1 MAPQRFQLS
10 STPTDDGA
18 LALTTAPCHATI
30 LRCEELQFNLASH
43 VVTPRGLNSIL
54 DAMKYSMLAPK
65 EKLVVCC
72 HTDTTDDA
80 ESNQAL
86 SERRAKMIV
95 SLMTD
100 DRNAF
105 AELAVTKAYKD
116 QSSWEKSQVA
126 DIIELFTSTDPA
138 LADFKLA
145 EGDSVPAATA
155 ALSTAYAVF
164 HRAYNAAT
172 KNATLYPNVPDA
184 KLKVAQQDPWKWVHS
199 VYTQY
204 LRREII
210 ESKMPVWPWVDTNNK
225 AFGFGESY
233 PIEEPGKDK
242 FASRKNRRADFVFFK
257 EGEAPALAAGSE
269 KATIEKLYKPSDPA
283 EYILTTQG
291 CRPRQERF
299 ERVFVV
305 DRSGSMSGD
314 SAPLIEQD
322 KKFVEDIVGTEKVK
336 RIDVLNAHLKRVIG
350 SFDANYKFAIV
361 GFSTGFLKHP
371 TAGNTLVTADETGRK
386 NALKW
391 IKDNMKPAGG
401 TDLEVAIDEGLK
413 YTGAREF
420 AIFTDG
426 EPTVEQGLWL
436 KDYNTLYKDNCKK
449 NAHKLENGHCKLCYQ
464 TYLLMKVRKIRRE
477 KGIVV
482 NVYGLVPL
490 RAPSGPGTVQNF
502 LKELARYGG
511 GVYTQIGL

>member
-18 LALTTAPCHATI
+18 LALTTTQCHATI
-30 LRCEELQFNLASH
+30 LRCEELQFNIASH
-43 VVTPRGLNSIL
+43 IVTPRGLGSIL
-54 DAMKYSMLAPK
+54 DAMKYSMIAPK

-100 DRNAF
+100 DRAAF

-126 DIIELFTSTDPA
+126 DIIELFSTTDPV
-138 LADFKLA
+138 LADLKLA

-172 KNATLYPNVPDA
+172 NNAAPFPNVPDA
-184 KLKVAQQDPWKWVHS
+184 GLKVAQQDPWKWVHS
-199 VYTQY
+199 VYTRY

-210 ESKMPVWPWVDTNNK
+210 EATMPVWPWVDTNNK
-225 AFGFGESY
+225 AFGYGESY
-233 PIEEPGKDK
+233 PIEAPGKDK
-242 FASRKNRRADFVFFK
+242 FPSRKNRRADFVFFK
-257 EGEAPALAAGSE
+257 EGEAPALPSGKE
-269 KATIEKLYKPSDPA
+269 KATIEKLYMPSDPA

-299 ERVFVV
+299 ERVFIV
-305 DRSGSMSGD
+305 DRSGSMSGV
-314 SAPLIEQD
+314 SEALIEED
-322 KKFVEDIVGTEKVK
+322 MAFVTDIVGTERVK
-336 RIDVLNAHLKRVIG
+336 RMDVLNAHLKRVIG
-350 SFDANYKFAIV
+350 SFTENYKFAIV
-361 GFSTGFLKHP
+361 GFSTGFIKHP
-371 TAGNTLVTADETGRK
+371 ATGTTLVKGDDAGRRD
-386 NALKW
+386 ALKW
-391 IKDNMKPAGG
+391 IKDNMKPTGG

-426 EPTVEQGLWL
+426 EPTVTKGAWL
-436 KDYNTLYKDNCKK
+436 IEYNSVYKENCRRR
-449 NAHKLENGHCKLCYQ
+449 AHALEGGQCKLCYQ
-464 TYLLMKVRKIRRE
+464 TYLLMKVRRVRRE